1 MWSEVLNRAIL
12 SLFDQARLFIAG
24 LVIDSVL
31 SPLSSGHVLKYFVM
45 FSANIF
51 EIFVSTLLFYFDRN
65 SSI

>member
-45 FSANIF
+45 FSANILRSLS
-51 EIFVSTLLFYFDRN
+51 VH
-65 SSI
+65 